1 MLEILSA
8 FVIHLIQTTNYFGIF
23 VLMALTTFGIPI
35 PSEITLPF
43 SGFLANKGSLNLE
56 LVILV
61 GVLGDLAG
69 ALVGYGIG
77 YFLEETFLLGLIK
90 RYGKFILLTEDDY
103 TKTTGWMK
111 KYGSPVVFVGK
122 LIPGVKSFVSIAAG
136 LSEIKLHKFI
146 LSNLAGALVYVSII
160 TYFGY
165 YLGSKWGILGGY
177 FRKSEL
183 VIVIIAIVGLAWY
196 INHKLKLIKLPKI
209 I

>member
-1 MLEILSA
+1 
-8 FVIHLIQTTNYFGIF
+8 
-23 VLMALTTFGIPI
+23 MALTTFGIPI

-61 GVLGDLAG
+61 GVLGDLTG
-69 ALVGYGIG
+69 ALIGYGIG
-77 YFLEETFLLGLIK
+77 YFLEETFLLNLIK

-103 TKTTGWMK
+103 IKTTNWMK

-146 LSNLAGALVYVSII
+146 LSNLAGALVYVSVI

-165 YLGSKWGILGGY
+165 YLGSKWAILGGY

-183 VIVIIAIVGLAWY
+183 VIIIVFVLGAIWY
-196 INHKLKLIKLPKI
+196 INHKLKLVKLPKI
-209 I
+209 F